1 LVDVDW
7 GRELRREGEMLA
19 NRDGEYIAE
28 QGGTHVVDVV
38 EEALVEAIIITG
50 AAVELKVVELAAGVV
65 TD

>member
-1 LVDVDW
+1 
-7 GRELRREGEMLA
+7 MLA

-50 AAVELKVVELAAGVV
+50 AAVELKAVELAAGAV